1 MSLHRCRPILLC
13 GLLFLAT
20 PPLRAADDPAPAT
33 PVAPAADK
41 PVAKEAASAST
52 PPREQTIYI
61 PYEKLRQTFEKE
73 GRGVFIPYERFQ
85 ELVEGRARA
94 RAQARRAQAAD
105 ARGDHP
111 GRQRSHGRQGS
122 GPGRG
127 AAQDRLVGQRL
138 GRSSVAPGRRG
149 RDFGQPNLARRQGRA
164 GAIGG
169 RCRRRLQAGD
179 RKQDQS
185 AAANRFA
192 AGICQGIQQNAGPQR
207 RFVRRA
213 ASPGESLEGADS
225 GERRESAYRTDDRGH
240 RTN

>member
-20 PPLRAADDPAPAT
+20 PPLWAADDRSACRACSSGRRQ
-33 PVAPAADK
+33 ARRQRSGGAS
-41 PVAKEAASAST
+41 AASARANDLHSLRKAA
-52 PPREQTIYI
+52 PDLRKRGPRRIHSLRTI
-61 PYEKLRQTFEKE
+61 PRALE
-73 GRGVFIPYERFQ
+73 GC
-85 ELVEGRARA
+85 ARA

-111 GRQRSHGRQGS
+111 RRQRSHRRQGS

-127 AAQDRLVGQRL
+127 AAQDRFVGERL
-138 GRSSVAPGRRG
+138 DRSAVATGRRG

-179 RKQDQS
+179 R
-185 AAANRFA
+185 
-192 AGICQGIQQNAGPQR
+192 
-207 RFVRRA
+207 
-213 ASPGESLEGADS
+213 E
-225 GERRESAYRTDDRGH
+225 
-240 RTN
+240 